1 MDITAGV
8 VVFIFVVAIFSSL
21 GGNKGYQQQSANY
34 YEQGFVSVEAIA
46 PNYSD
51 KTNYLTADDNNYS
64 SIKNYIIKYRN
75 DEEAGQI
82 AASITK
88 YSTEYKINPKL
99 VAALMA
105 RESRFNPNAVSSSG
119 AVGLGQ
125 LLPSTCK
132 GLKVDDPYDIDQN
145 TMGTSKYLKYLLDRF
160 AKYGDE
166 QIPMAISGYFEGPNA
181 VERNMGVKTHTAQYV
196 NDILAIYNKI

>member
-8 VVFIFVVAIFSSL
+8 IVVLFVVTIFSGL
-21 GGNKGYQQQSANY
+21 GGNKGYNQPSSNNY
-34 YEQGFVSVEAIA
+34 DEGFVSIEAIA
-46 PNYSD
+46 PVVPNVTSFEAESDSNY
-51 KTNYLTADDNNYS
+51 A
-64 SIKNYIIKYRN
+64 SIKRFINKYRS

-82 AASITK
+82 AESIAK
-88 YSTEYKINPKL
+88 YSIEYGVSPKL
-99 VAALMA
+99 VAAMMA

-119 AVGLGQ
+119 AIGLGQ
-125 LLPSTCK
+125 LLPSTAK

-145 TMGTSKYLKYLLDRF
+145 TMGTTKYLKYLLDRF
-160 AKYGDE
+160 AKYDD
-166 QIPMAISGYFEGPNA
+166 QVAMAISGYFEGPNA